1 MITHLVSQSVVL
13 RPVDSQDAMSASAYA
28 LSAAFIAAVR
38 TDVLSLRTPATGAQA
53 VDMLFYDL
61 TSKPP
66 GTIEWE

>member
-38 TDVLSLRTPATGAQA
+38 TDVLSPATGAQA

>member
-1 MITHLVSQSVVL
+1 
-13 RPVDSQDAMSASAYA
+13 MSASAYP
-28 LSAAFIAAVR
+28 LSSAFIAAVR
-38 TDVLSLRTPATGAQA
+38 TDVLSLRTQATGTHA